1 MVEQVEVSRVGLRD
15 GLSVDLS
22 VQMAHPDD
30 WDFRPSLHFQHTTL
44 SIRSETDGSTL
55 AEVVLDQE
63 HINAMMVDRAA
74 TLRVKFTVTGMHGR
88 LNIIHPIIADGK
100 AKKLAN
106 ANWKTTLPV
115 HVE

>member
-1 MVEQVEVSRVGLRD
+1 
-15 GLSVDLS
+15 
-22 VQMAHPDD
+22 MAHPDD

-63 HINAMMVDRAA
+63 HINAMMADRAA